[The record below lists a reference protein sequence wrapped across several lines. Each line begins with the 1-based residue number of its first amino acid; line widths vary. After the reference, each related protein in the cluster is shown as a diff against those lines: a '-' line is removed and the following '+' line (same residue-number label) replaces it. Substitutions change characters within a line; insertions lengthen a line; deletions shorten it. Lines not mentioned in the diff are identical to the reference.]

1 MTDQRLRRLERDAAA
16 NPSPESEAA
25 LLRERLRAGTLSLER
40 LELAAYCHPPGAYLG
55 GFAPWIVLGWV
66 NGRECVN
73 EARVSGRA
81 VPAGETHFEWCPG
94 SRRYRHPD
102 ERARLAW
109 WVAGLSRWG
118 PEVQVR
124 AAVAAAR
131 VALPFWDAGRSEV
144 REAAEEG
151 LRRVKDWL
159 DGTDGTTHRVRAA
172 HDGGGPFAGI
182 PHGIRSVL
190 SIAIRAEA
198 RDERGMG
205 IDMPATIRWA
215 VAQFNHHRFAPEH
228 GEPRVRAA
236 IQSALISW
244 ALGSKG

>member
-1 MTDQRLRRLERDAAA
+1 MSDQRLRRLERDAAA
-16 NPSPESEAA
+16 SPSPESEAA

-131 VALPFWDAGRSEV
+131 LVLSRRSAELDLWPDSPWFLWGQANRAV
-144 REAAEEG
+144 EAAEAWLMCPCDHHEDAWLIASGALHMDPRVQSHPYAWVPTGPWTSDPDQAHNREAPVHVGGLVGEG
-151 LRRVKDWL
+151 
-159 DGTDGTTHRVRAA
+159 
-172 HDGGGPFAGI
+172 
-182 PHGIRSVL
+182 
-190 SIAIRAEA
+190 EA
-198 RDERGMG
+198 
-205 IDMPATIRWA
+205 P
-215 VAQFNHHRFAPEH
+215 
-228 GEPRVRAA
+228 VRAA

-244 ALGSKG
+244 ALGSQG